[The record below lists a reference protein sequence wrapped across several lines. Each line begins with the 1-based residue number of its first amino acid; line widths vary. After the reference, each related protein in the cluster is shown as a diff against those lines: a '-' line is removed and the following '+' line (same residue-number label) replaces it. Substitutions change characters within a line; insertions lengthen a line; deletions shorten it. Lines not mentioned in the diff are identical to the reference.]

1 MYHLPWAVKWGT
13 QLQQTWRRVRY
24 SKTFLPQSSLARNLA
39 TQPNSQNPKEETAV
53 RSSSNHLRSINILKS
68 VGPDEMHLRV
78 LRVLVEEVVKPLC
91 IISVW
96 HSGELSSDWK
106 TYSPFLKRKKGKFQ
120 ELQASEYQI
129 CVWQDHGADLSGNYA
144 KAHGKQKIDWWWLTC
159 LHQRQIMPHKLNVI
173 QGCITAFVE
182 NENVTDV
189 ICLYL
194 FNVFD
199 TVPHNV
205 LASKMKRNWFD
216 GGMTLL
222 KMNELDDFIAAHT
235 GQWYQVQS
243 EEV

>member
-1 MYHLPWAVKWGT
+1 
-13 QLQQTWRRVRY
+13 
-24 SKTFLPQSSLARNLA
+24 
-39 TQPNSQNPKEETAV
+39 
-53 RSSSNHLRSINILKS
+53 
-68 VGPDEMHLRV
+68 MHLRV
-78 LRVLVEEVVKPLC
+78 LRVLVEEVVKPLY

-129 CVWQDHGADLSGNYA
+129 CVWQDLSGNYA
-144 KAHGKQKIDWWWLTC
+144 KAHGKQKIDWWWPTC
-159 LHQRQIMPHKLNVI
+159 LHQRQIMPHKLDVI

-205 LASKMKRNWFD
+205 LASKMKRNWFV
-216 GGMTLL
+216 GRMTLL
-222 KMNELDDFIAAHT
+222 KMNELDDFIYRVCMQHI
-235 GQWYQVQS
+235 QVSGIRSSQKRFRKGMVQLDQPDLFPQQGHLFIGWGRNCVAVIYLDFS
-243 EEV
+243 KDFEAFSFSILLEN